1 MREVSPDR
9 PVEATRGLLLFVM
22 ILEHA
27 RFFLGPRVSSG
38 DAETLFARVSDVD
51 APGLLFLAGA
61 AAWTYVARGG
71 QARRLAIAGLGLMLL
86 ELLVVRW
93 VWLPAPWL

>member
-27 RFFLGPRVSSG
+27 RFFLGPRASSG
-38 DAETLFARVSDVD
+38 DAATS
-51 APGLLFLAGA
+51 AP
-61 AAWTYVARGG
+61 
-71 QARRLAIAGLGLMLL
+71 
-86 ELLVVRW
+86 
-93 VWLPAPWL
+93 